1 MSDWKLCIKTR
12 ICPSIYFFS
21 LGVIF
26 TGGLTIFLFDISL
39 AFEKIV
45 TKNLKHKYLTIIG
58 CKMFSS
64 NRIGPQNLI
73 SIKSLTNK
81 VVVVIAVVVG
91 GGVGVLGLLVVVL
104 GLVVGVIVCPRNLNV
119 KFVQNWITNC

>member
-1 MSDWKLCIKTR
+1 
-12 ICPSIYFFS
+12 
-21 LGVIF
+21 
-26 TGGLTIFLFDISL
+26 
-39 AFEKIV
+39 
-45 TKNLKHKYLTIIG
+45 
-58 CKMFSS
+58 MFSS